1 MFCQCWSGVKVHFEP
16 RVRPS
21 LGVENQMK
29 KSSQLRLSA
38 GSFAIGLALA
48 ASPAFAQ
55 TADVTTDEAAEEDNQ
70 IVVTGSRLNVNPNL
84 QSVSP
89 VLAVDSEEI
98 SVRGVVDIEDLTNSL
113 PQISAAQ
120 TADQS
125 NGASGTSQLDLRGLG
140 AQRTLTLIDG
150 RRLPYGDSASIAVNI
165 DLVPTNLVER
175 VEVLTGGSSAVY
187 GSDAVAGV
195 VNFVLKDDF
204 EGVAMDV
211 QYGFAQSSNGREI
224 FDQVLAAAQQPIPGS
239 VTDGEEI
246 SASVTFG
253 ANLADGRGNV
263 TGFFAYQNRNE
274 ISQADRSGSGCALG
288 ASTGAF
294 SANGFGC
301 IGSSNFRRFNNVADF
316 GNTDFFQQE
325 DGTLTPFQGGP
336 PETFNFGPFN
346 FFQRPSEKFQ
356 FYTKATY
363 EVAEGHELFGD
374 VSYTDVVSDAQIA
387 PSASFGFFQRSV
399 NCGNPLIQDPIVQGG
414 GSIATEV
421 LQCTPEQ
428 IANDE
433 IISGITAT
441 HRNVEGGNRNSRLE
455 NRAFRIVGGARGTF
469 AEFFDYEVFA
479 QYSATRDEDTSTN
492 DFIIANLDQALLVTT
507 DANGNPVCI
516 DPSGGCVPY
525 NIFQRGPGGESLV
538 TQDALDFIQ
547 GIGITTGETDQLVMG
562 ATVQTDLSEFGI
574 ASPWAEDAGVGFLVG
589 VEYREDTLDATPD
602 QISQQPDGGFTGVGG
617 PTLPVSGAVEV
628 TEFFTELQVPL
639 VTDKPFFDE
648 LVFSTQY
655 RYSDYTVN
663 GNGVEN
669 SFSTDTYG
677 FQLTWAP
684 TPDISFRGQFQR
696 AVRAPNVVELFTGQ
710 STGLPDLAQ
719 AGTDINGNGIFD
731 PCSGAVPV
739 ASAAACANT
748 GVTAAQFGQVPDV
761 ISGQTQG
768 LFGGNPQLSPESS
781 DTITLGAVFQPSF
794 LPGFNASVDYFD
806 IEIDDAIVAGLGAQ
820 TILDNCL
827 ATGEATFCDLINRDA
842 AGSLNP
848 SGPGIGFTLTNVN
861 AASIATDGLD
871 FQVNYGFDIGGFG
884 GIDIN
889 YASTYLFSSDFT
901 PFPGAATIE
910 CEGEFAGQCGQP
922 TAQYRHRV
930 LFGWETPLEG
940 LSANIT
946 WRHFGG
952 VDNDSAT
959 PSAVELSL
967 ESVNYFDL
975 AVRYEVFDGIVARA
989 GVNNLFEDNF
999 PVSISAGPA
1008 NNGNGNTYPGVY
1020 DTGRF
1025 FFFGISAE
1033 L

>member
-1 MFCQCWSGVKVHFEP
+1 M
-16 RVRPS
+16 R
-21 LGVENQMK
+21 

-48 ASPAFAQ
+48 ATPAFAQ
-55 TADVTTDEAAEEDNQ
+55 DAEVTTQEGEEAESRA

-84 QSVSP
+84 TSVSP
-89 VLAVDSEEI
+89 VLAVDAEEI
-98 SVRGVVDIEDLTNSL
+98 AVRGVVDIEDLTNAL

-125 NGASGTSQLDLRGLG
+125 NGATGTSQLDLRGLG

-150 RRLPYGDSASIAVNI
+150 RRLPYGDSASIAVNL
-165 DLVPTNLVER
+165 DLVPTQLVER

-187 GSDAVAGV
+187 GSDAVSGV

-204 EGVAMDV
+204 EGVAFDV

-224 FDQVLAAAQQPIPGS
+224 FEQVLAAAQQPIPGS

-253 ANLADGRGNV
+253 ANTADGRGNV

-274 ISQADRSGSGCALG
+274 ISQGNRTASGCALG

-316 GNTDFFQQE
+316 GNTDFFLQE
-325 DGTLTPFQGGP
+325 DGSFTPFQGGP
-336 PETFNFGPFN
+336 PETFNFGPDN
-346 FFQRPSEKFQ
+346 FFQRPSERFQ
-356 FYTKATY
+356 LYTKATY
-363 EVAEGHELFGD
+363 EIATGHELFADFG
-374 VSYTDVVSDAQIA
+374 YTETVSDAQIA
-387 PSASFGFFQRSV
+387 PSASFGFFQRTL
-399 NCGNPLIQDPIVQGG
+399 NCGNPLLQDPNFPNGG
-414 GSIATEV
+414 TFATEV
-421 LQCTPEQ
+421 LQCTPQQ
-428 IANDE
+428 IADDE
-433 IISGITAT
+433 LVSGITST
-441 HRNVEGGNRNSRLE
+441 HRLVEGNPRSSRLE
-455 NRAFRIVGGARGTF
+455 NSAFRFVGGARGTF
-469 AEFFDYEVFA
+469 AEFFDYEVFG

-492 DFIIANLDQALLVTT
+492 DILIDNLTQATQLTT
-507 DANGNPVCI
+507 DANGNVVCI
-516 DPSGGCVPY
+516 DPSNGCVPF

-538 TQDALDFIQ
+538 TPEAADFVT
-547 GIGITTGETDQLVMG
+547 GVGITTGETDQLVLG
-562 ATVQTDLSEFGI
+562 GTIQTDLSEFGLQ
-574 ASPWAEDAGVGFLVG
+574 SPFAEDAGVGFLVG
-589 VEYREDTLDATPD
+589 VEYREDTLDASPD
-602 QISQQPDGGFTGVGG
+602 QISQRADGGFTGVGG
-617 PTLPVSGAVEV
+617 PTLPVAGSVEV
-628 TEFFTELQVPL
+628 TEFFTELQLPL
-639 VTDKPFFDE
+639 VTSRPFFEE

-655 RYSDYTVN
+655 RYSDYSVN
-663 GNGVEN
+663 GNGTQN

-677 FQLTWAP
+677 FQLAWSPVLDVT
-684 TPDISFRGQFQR
+684 FRGQFQR

-719 AGTDINGNGIFD
+719 SGTDANGNGVFD
-731 PCSGAVPV
+731 PCSTAVPV

-761 ISGQTQG
+761 VSGQTQG
-768 LFGGNPQLSPESS
+768 LFGGNPNLNPESS
-781 DTITLGAVFQPSF
+781 DTITAGVVFQPSF
-794 LPGFNASVDYFD
+794 IPGLNASIDYFD
-806 IEIDDAIVAGLGAQ
+806 ISIDDAIVAGLGAQ

-827 ATGEATFCDLINRDA
+827 ETGADVFCSLIQRDGS
-842 AGSLNP
+842 GSLNA
-848 SGPGIGFTLTNVN
+848 SGPGVGFTLTNVN
-861 AASIATDGLD
+861 AASIETRGLD
-871 FQVNYGFDIGGFG
+871 FQINYDYDLGSAGAVNF
-884 GIDIN
+884 N

-901 PFPGAATIE
+901 PFLGAPTIE

-922 TAQYRHRV
+922 TAQYRHRALV
-930 LFGWETPLEG
+930 GWETPLEG
-940 LSANIT
+940 LTANIV

-959 PSAVELSL
+959 PSPVELSL
-967 ESVNYFDL
+967 DAVNYFDL
-975 AVRYEVFDGIVARA
+975 SVRYEVFDGIVARA
-989 GVNNLFEDNF
+989 GVNNVFEDSF

-1008 NNGNGNTYPGVY
+1008 TNGNGNTYPGVY

-1025 FFFGISAE
+1025 FFFGFSAE